1 MKHWPSF
8 EPFEEA
14 GDSGK
19 FLALWPSVAPDEPEE
34 IVSAVSVEPEAPI
47 AKSTETPAP
56 PAVEPAGEASQ
67 PPRLRGRRFPS
78 LLLLLSIAAHAA
90 ALVLTVHFLTQPGV
104 EAQTDAISV
113 EIVVDAPPEPN
124 TDPSLAGEATRQS
137 EKVEPET
144 TPKAQQTEPE
154 KVASP
159 SPAKIRPEAKE
170 AHPPIAETATAQ
182 EEVKE
187 HAVAVPTPTFTL
199 PPNPPDIKAA
209 LPAVKVPS
217 PTLAL
222 PPTPPTIEA
231 PKVLATQQT
240 AEVKVPAPTL
250 VLPDEAPKVETG
262 QPAPATAKIANAV
275 PAPAL
280 KLPDAAP
287 QIPDDAEPPVALPD
301 QAPLPASAPDQPKP
315 VQQAEKPEPVKEHV
329 KSSPGEQ
336 KSTERPAANHK
347 VREHHASLPSEDA
360 SKAAK
365 RPSSSG
371 VGNASGRGSIA
382 SRGGASAGE
391 KAAYAARLRSH
402 VQRFER
408 YPAEAERNGVTGSAR
423 IAITIDRSGRL
434 LSSRLAGS
442 SGSAILDDAA
452 RATAGRASPYPPP
465 PDGIGGRTLTF
476 AATVRFRR

>member
-1 MKHWPSF
+1 MKHWPGF

-19 FLALWPSVAPDEPEE
+19 FLALWPSVAPDEPKEAS
-34 IVSAVSVEPEAPI
+34 SAISIEPDMLETEG
-47 AKSTETPAP
+47 TETPHP
-56 PAVEPAGEASQ
+56 PAVDPAEEASQ
-67 PPRLRGRRFPS
+67 PPRPRGRHFPP
-78 LLLLLSIAAHAA
+78 LLLLLSLAVHAA
-90 ALVLTVHFLTQPGV
+90 ALVLTAHFLTQPGV
-104 EAQTDAISV
+104 EAETDAISV
-113 EIVVDAPPEPN
+113 EIVVQAPPEPD
-124 TDPSLAGEATRQS
+124 TDPSLAGEAARPV

-144 TPKAQQTEPE
+144 APKAPQAEPE
-154 KVASP
+154 KVASQ
-159 SPAKIRPEAKE
+159 SPARTRPEPTE
-170 AHPPIAETATAQ
+170 ARSPIAETAAAQ
-182 EEVKE
+182 EEVE
-187 HAVAVPTPTFTL
+187 DHAVTVPAPTLTL
-199 PPNPPDIKAA
+199 PSNPPDIKAA

-217 PTLAL
+217 PTLTL

-231 PKVLATQQT
+231 PEVLATRQT
-240 AEVKVPAPTL
+240 AEVKVPAPAL
-250 VLPDEAPKVETG
+250 VLPEEAPKLEAE
-262 QPAPATAKIANAV
+262 QPAPTTAEIAKTV

-287 QIPDDAEPPVALPD
+287 QVPDNAEPSIALPD

-315 VQQAEKPEPVKEHV
+315 IRQAGKPEHV

-336 KSTERPAANHK
+336 KPKERPAANRK
-347 VREHHASLPSEDA
+347 VREHHASQPPEDA
-360 SKAAK
+360 GKAADH
-365 RPSSSG
+365 SSSAG
-371 VGNASGRGSIA
+371 VGKAAGRGSIA
-382 SRGGASAGE
+382 SRGGAGAGE

-423 IAITIDRSGRL
+423 IMITIDRGGRL
-434 LSSRLAGS
+434 VSSRLAAS

-452 RATAGRASPYPPP
+452 RATAERASPYPPP